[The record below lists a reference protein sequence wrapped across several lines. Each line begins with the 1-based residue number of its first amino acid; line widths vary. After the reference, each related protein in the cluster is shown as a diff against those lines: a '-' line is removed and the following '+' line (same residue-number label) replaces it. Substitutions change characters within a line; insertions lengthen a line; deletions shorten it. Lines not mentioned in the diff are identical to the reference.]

1 MAGNLNQSN
10 NRNGSNGGGQR
21 EEKYLVPKPVR
32 VESFYDDDKR
42 TIKSDLFDSYAK
54 NIAESFRA
62 KAKNPNDKD
71 IGVTSTQLRR
81 IFDEVKRFEQILTL
95 QENQW
100 EKQLPYIKMIKSK
113 VAYTVARSIRKK
125 SKEEQCV
132 YKNMEAFISS
142 GIDLI
147 KTQED
152 YHVFVN
158 LFEAAYGFYYELA
171 PKECI
176 KIS

>member
-1 MAGNLNQSN
+1 MPNYFGNSRNQSN
-10 NRNGSNGGGQR
+10 NNRSGNFGGGQR
-21 EEKYLVPKPVR
+21 AEDRSVTPDAVKIQTFYKDDGKTVKP
-32 VESFYDDDKR
+32 
-42 TIKSDLFDSYAK
+42 DLFDSVAK
-54 NIAESFRA
+54 KVAESFKGKDRSG
-62 KAKNPNDKD
+62 KD

-113 VAYTVARSIRKK
+113 VAYAVARASKQK
-125 SKEEQCV
+125 SAEKGV
-132 YKNMEAFISS
+132 YNNLEAFISS

-152 YHVFVN
+152 YHIFVN

-171 PKECI
+171 PSSCK
-176 KIS
+176 